1 MGSRGGTQS
10 TWGSLSHTLPCL
22 QPFSCPKAPESLA
35 ILRAPNFVPIPAPCN
50 GCTHDNGGKQA
61 LGYRNNHA
69 TSVVCNAVARNEDS
83 FLESYTLPTRT
94 STAYPGSRT
103 SDSTYDDNFYL
114 PTIPTSN
121 PGLDRNLQIIQ
132 DAQDAV
138 DIIGGPGRKRDAGL
152 KCADGDFCVDGG
164 ASMTPYCINVETG
177 HWYGMTGY
185 SGSVTTGDYY
195 GPEGERGNL
204 YDGPCPGDLYSDRS
218 SGGCARG
225 VNSVPPNDP
234 ATSFTSTLSVP
245 PSSTAN
251 RIASYTASGAASSA
265 VTFSTSTI
273 GEATPSP
280 MPNMTASGSVDSVSA
295 AESGRP
301 TNETTA
307 GVTPYT
313 GAASSLSTFALS
325 ICITGTA
332 VLALLA

>member
-1 MGSRGGTQS
+1 MGTHASLPSTFFLPRSSRVS
-10 TWGSLSHTLPCL
+10 SN
-22 QPFSCPKAPESLA
+22 LA
-35 ILRAPNFVPIPAPCN
+35 ISSVRFNTDSLQSLVPTTMA
-50 GCTHDNGGKQA
+50 A
-61 LGYRNNHA
+61 SRLLGTATTMLLVSYAMAA
-69 TSVVCNAVARNEDS
+69 TSCNLAVARNEDS

-103 SDSTYDDNFYL
+103 SGSTYDDNFYL

-195 GPEGERGNL
+195 DPEGERGNL

-218 SGGCARG
+218 SGGCARV

-234 ATSFTSTLSVP
+234 ATSL
-245 PSSTAN
+245 
-251 RIASYTASGAASSA
+251 
-265 VTFSTSTI
+265 TSTI

>member
-1 MGSRGGTQS
+1 
-10 TWGSLSHTLPCL
+10 
-22 QPFSCPKAPESLA
+22 
-35 ILRAPNFVPIPAPCN
+35 
-50 GCTHDNGGKQA
+50 
-61 LGYRNNHA
+61 
-69 TSVVCNAVARNEDS
+69 
-83 FLESYTLPTRT
+83 
-94 STAYPGSRT
+94 
-103 SDSTYDDNFYL
+103 
-114 PTIPTSN
+114 
-121 PGLDRNLQIIQ
+121 
-132 DAQDAV
+132 
-138 DIIGGPGRKRDAGL
+138 
-152 KCADGDFCVDGG
+152 
-164 ASMTPYCINVETG
+164 
-177 HWYGMTGY
+177 MTGY

-195 GPEGERGNL
+195 DPEGERGNL

-218 SGGCARG
+218 SGGCARV

-234 ATSFTSTLSVP
+234 ATSFP
-245 PSSTAN
+245 
-251 RIASYTASGAASSA
+251 
-265 VTFSTSTI
+265 TSTI

>member
-1 MGSRGGTQS
+1 MAANRLLGTATTMLLVS
-10 TWGSLSHTLPCL
+10 Y
-22 QPFSCPKAPESLA
+22 AMA
-35 ILRAPNFVPIPAPCN
+35 
-50 GCTHDNGGKQA
+50 
-61 LGYRNNHA
+61 A
-69 TSVVCNAVARNEDS
+69 TSCNLAVARNEDS

-152 KCADGDFCVDGG
+152 KCADGDSCVDGG

-195 GPEGERGNL
+195 DPEGERGNL

-218 SGGCARG
+218 SGGCARV